1 LKINRFPRTFWVAN
15 TMELFERW
23 AWYGMFAVLALYLT
37 NSTDTGA
44 LGFTQAQKGYLIGTV
59 VGLLYFLPTIT
70 GAIADKYGYK
80 KILILSYLILA
91 AGYYL
96 MGQVNTYAGMWAVF
110 MFVAL
115 GAGLF
120 KPVISATIAKTTT
133 PSTSSIGF
141 GIFYMIVNIGAFIGP
156 IVASKF
162 REVNWEYVFDMSAVV
177 ILINLVLVIIFYKEP
192 LVEKKKESLLKSMGT
207 IFRNLASVLKDTRF
221 FIFLIIIV
229 GFWTMYNQLFY
240 TLPVFIEQWM
250 DTSVIFNFMESF
262 SPRLAG
268 AIGTSE
274 GTIAPEMLI
283 NIDAL
288 YIVLF
293 QVAVSALVMKYKPL
307 GTMISG
313 ILISSIGVG
322 LWFISS
328 NPFYLFI
335 TLLVFALG
343 EMMSSPKILEYIG
356 RIAPKDKVAMYM
368 GAYYLPMAGGN
379 FFAGILSGDLYGNMS
394 DKITLLQREVA
405 SRGLDIPEISAQ
417 FTKTDY
423 INRAAELMQMD
434 QHSLT
439 TFLWNTYQPYDI
451 WMVFTGI
458 GIGTVILLWLY
469 DRFMLRGS

>member
-1 LKINRFPRTFWVAN
+1 
-15 TMELFERW
+15 MELFERW

-44 LGFTQAQKGYLIGTV
+44 LGFTQVQKGYLIGTV
-59 VGLLYFLPTIT
+59 VGVLYFLPTIT

-133 PSTSSIGF
+133 PTTSSIGF

-177 ILINLVLVIIFYKEP
+177 ILFNLVLVIIFYKEP
-192 LVEKKKESLLKSMGT
+192 LVDKKKEPLLKSIGT

-221 FIFLIIIV
+221 LIFLIIIV

-379 FFAGILSGDLYGNMS
+379 FFAGILSGDLYGSMS
-394 DKITLLQREVA
+394 DKINLLQREVA
-405 SRGLDIPEISAQ
+405 SRGLDIPEISSQ

-423 INRAAELMQMD
+423 VNRAAELMQMD
-434 QHSLT
+434 QQSLT

-469 DRFMLRGS
+469 DRFMLRAS

>member
-1 LKINRFPRTFWVAN
+1 
-15 TMELFERW
+15 MELFERW

-44 LGFTQAQKGYLIGTV
+44 LGFSQAQKGYLIGTV

-80 KILILSYLILA
+80 RILILSYVILA
-91 AGYYL
+91 IGYYL
-96 MGQVNTYAGMWAVF
+96 MGQVNSYAGMWVVF
-110 MFVAL
+110 LFVAI

-133 PSTSSIGF
+133 PTTSSIGF
-141 GIFYMIVNIGAFIGP
+141 GIFYMIVNVGAFIGP

-162 REVNWEYVFDMSAVV
+162 REINWEYVFDISAGV
-177 ILINLVLVIIFYKEP
+177 ILINLILVIVFYREP
-192 LVEKKKESLLKSMGT
+192 LIEKKPESLRKSIAT
-207 IFRNLASVLKDTRF
+207 IFRNLYSVLRDTRF
-221 FIFLIIIV
+221 FIFLVIIV

-250 DTSVIFNFMESF
+250 DTSVIFDFLKSF
-262 SPRLAG
+262 SPRIAN
-268 AIGTSE
+268 AIGTPE

-283 NIDAL
+283 NIDAF
-288 YIVLF
+288 YIVIF

-313 ILISSIGVG
+313 ILVSSVGVG

-335 TLLVFALG
+335 TLLVFAVG

-379 FFAGILSGDLYGNMS
+379 FFAGILSGDVYGNMS

-405 SRGLDIPEISAQ
+405 HRGIYIPEISEG
-417 FTKTDY
+417 FSKTDY
-423 INRAAELMQMD
+423 IDKACELMDMD
-434 QHSLT
+434 HASLT
-439 TFLWNTYQPYDI
+439 TYLWESYQPYDI

-458 GIGTVILLWLY
+458 GLGTVILLWLY
-469 DRFMLRGS
+469 DRFLLRKS

>member
-1 LKINRFPRTFWVAN
+1 
-15 TMELFERW
+15 MELFERW

-44 LGFTQAQKGYLIGTV
+44 LGFTQIQKGYLIGTV

-80 KILILSYLILA
+80 KILILSYIILA
-91 AGYYL
+91 IGYFL
-96 MGQVNTYAGMWAVF
+96 MGQVNSYAGMWFVF
-110 MFVAL
+110 LFVAV

-177 ILINLVLVIIFYKEP
+177 ILVNLVLVIIFYKEP
-192 LVEKKKESLLKSMGT
+192 LIEKKKESLLKSIVT
-207 IFRNLASVLKDTRF
+207 IFRNLSSVLKDTRF

-240 TLPVFIEQWM
+240 TLPVFIDQWM
-250 DTSVIFNFMESF
+250 DTSVIFNFLDSF
-262 SPRLAG
+262 SPGVAK
-268 AIGTSE
+268 AIGTPE

-379 FFAGILSGDLYGNMS
+379 FFAGILSGDVYGNMS

-405 SRGLDIPEISAQ
+405 TRGLSIPEISVQ

-423 INRAAELMQMD
+423 VNRACELMGMD
-434 QHSLT
+434 QQGLT
-439 TFLWNTYQPYDI
+439 RFLWDNYQPYDI

-458 GIGTVILLWLY
+458 GIGTVVLLWLY
-469 DRFMLRGS
+469 DRFLLNKS

>member
-1 LKINRFPRTFWVAN
+1 
-15 TMELFERW
+15 MELFERW

-80 KILILSYLILA
+80 KILILSYIILA
-91 AGYYL
+91 IGYFL
-96 MGQVNTYAGMWAVF
+96 MGQVKSYAGMWFVF
-110 MFVAL
+110 LFVAV

-162 REVNWEYVFDMSAVV
+162 REVKWEYVFDISAVV
-177 ILINLVLVIIFYKEP
+177 ILVNLVLVIIFYKEP
-192 LVEKKKESLLKSMGT
+192 LIEKKKESLLKSIVT

-240 TLPVFIEQWM
+240 TLPVFIDQWM
-250 DTSVIFNFMESF
+250 DTSVIFNFLDSF
-262 SPRLAG
+262 SPGVAK
-268 AIGTSE
+268 AIGTPE

-394 DKITLLQREVA
+394 DKITLLQKEVA
-405 SRGLDIPEISAQ
+405 TRGLSIPEISGQ

-423 INRAAELMQMD
+423 VNRACELIGMD
-434 QHSLT
+434 QQGLT
-439 TFLWNTYQPYDI
+439 RFLWENYQPYDI

-469 DRFMLRGS
+469 DRFLLNKS

>member
-1 LKINRFPRTFWVAN
+1 
-15 TMELFERW
+15 MELFERW

-379 FFAGILSGDLYGNMS
+379 FCAGMLSGD
-394 DKITLLQREVA
+394 
-405 SRGLDIPEISAQ
+405 
-417 FTKTDY
+417 
-423 INRAAELMQMD
+423 
-434 QHSLT
+434 
-439 TFLWNTYQPYDI
+439 
-451 WMVFTGI
+451 
-458 GIGTVILLWLY
+458 
-469 DRFMLRGS
+469 